1 MALRFKAKGASGK
14 EVVQSLERL
23 YPVLEDIRAEGHAL
37 DEKLA
42 DYVFFPLSH
51 VLRESKTLPVRAV
64 EIAVQCLQTLVSH
77 GWRERMD
84 PGLGKQLLILL
95 IFLGG
100 GSAVDA
106 KGKDFNEELSTSAF
120 ECLAAFFEVLG
131 SPSSSTKEFTDTE
144 NIPILGHAVT
154 VILDGILEG
163 PSIKAQMAALRA
175 LHGLNFV
182 VLDRQARISFFPGV
196 VSSLTKVLQPSSQFN
211 RSYKVLEASL
221 NELSLLIRDVLGDD
235 NVLVNDA
242 EAHGSLKTV
251 GDTHERPNEAR
262 LKAWSAQVKLALAN
276 VTRLRYHS
284 RPEIRNAL
292 FRLCVSIL
300 EDCRECLSESATM
313 IVETLLVVCST
324 GNTADDRKMQATV
337 KSIMAT
343 DAGAV
348 DLLQSSLHNW
358 IIALPRIIQSNDDT
372 AKSRIVNQISTS
384 LTLIEELR
392 IDSDVLQETISSNLL
407 TSVASLIQ
415 LSSPRSIDQ
424 LDHASTSQVLI
435 PTGTS
440 HASFLFPPIL
450 MDGREGTLYKLQ
462 PIVERLTASRS
473 STAVTRRMTASLRNS
488 SGHEKLASLWLL
500 LRLLDDES
508 SFGSNTEH
516 YIDFGAYTQDLE
528 LESLEDVY
536 SVSLDLLAQPAGE
549 QGEDWRLQALG
560 LEAVALQ
567 ARRQRLDFRPELMD
581 ALYPVVERIGSSHLA
596 LREHAMTCLNILS
609 IACGYDSSSDL
620 VIDNVDY
627 MVNAVALKLNTF
639 DISPQAPR
647 VLLMM
652 VKLCGPSLIPYLDD
666 LVESI
671 FAALACFH
679 GYPRLVESLF
689 SVLGAIVDEG
699 NKSAGPVLLG
709 EAEVIHQKKRYSP
722 LTVTDLA
729 EALKFP
735 KSIGL
740 NDEDQIQPLSM
751 AADTEGSSAED
762 RTKEEEPGQNEAQEA
777 TPPPPTKTYTTVQ
790 AIARLGQHHLTND
803 SPMLRR
809 QLLQLTATAC
819 STLSRNEDQFLPL
832 VNDIWPVVVKRLYD
846 PEPYVSVAAAGA
858 VSTMCECAGDFISS
872 RIESEWHDLCS
883 LYWKVHRKLQ
893 AEKSGSGGRGT
904 YTPAYQMWDAL
915 VKLLITLLNFVRL
928 EAEMEEDII
937 DMLGVYI
944 STRPDVREALTS
956 LNPDAAWLEAE
967 RQRQSQ
973 QGAVRQSVPAMEG
986 FVFKEMNL

>member
-23 YPVLEDIRAEGHAL
+23 YPVLEDIRADGHGL

-77 GWRERMD
+77 GWRDRMD
-84 PGLGKQLLILL
+84 PRLGKQLLILL

-120 ECLAAFFEVLG
+120 ECLAGFFEVLG
-131 SPSSSTKEFTDTE
+131 YPSSSAKEYTDTE
-144 NIPILGHAVT
+144 NIPLLGHAVT

-175 LHGLNFV
+175 LHGLIFV

-196 VSSLTKVLQPSSQFN
+196 VSSLTKVLQPSSQSK
-211 RSYKVLEASL
+211 RSYKVLEAGL

-235 NVLVNDA
+235 NVHVNDA
-242 EAHGSLKTV
+242 EAQRSLKTV
-251 GDTHERPNEAR
+251 GDTHERPYEAR

-284 RPEIRNAL
+284 RPEIRNSL

-300 EDCRECLSESATM
+300 EDCRESLLESATM

-324 GNTADDRKMQATV
+324 GNTAGDRKMQATM

-343 DAGAV
+343 DAGVV

-384 LTLIEELR
+384 LTLVEELR
-392 IDSDVLQETISSNLL
+392 LDSDVLQETISSNLL
-407 TSVASLIQ
+407 TSVASLI
-415 LSSPRSIDQ
+415 SSPRGVDQ
-424 LDHASTSQVLI
+424 LNDASTSQVLI

-440 HASFLFPPIL
+440 HASFLFPPIM

-462 PIVERLTASRS
+462 PIVERLTASRF
-473 STAVTRRMTASLRNS
+473 STAVMRRMTASLRNS
-488 SGHEKLASLWLL
+488 SGHKKLASLWLL

-508 SFGSNTEH
+508 SFGSNTEQ

-549 QGEDWRLQALG
+549 LGEDWRLQALA

-567 ARRQRLDFRPELMD
+567 ARRQRLDFRPELVD

-609 IACGYDSSSDL
+609 ITCGYDSSSDL

-709 EAEVIHQKKRYSP
+709 EAEVTHQKKGYSP
-722 LTVTDLA
+722 LSVTDLA

-735 KSIGL
+735 KSTGL
-740 NDEDQIQPLSM
+740 NDEDHLQPLLM

-762 RTKEEEPGQNEAQEA
+762 GTKEEEPGQNEAQEA

-803 SPMLRR
+803 SPRLRR

-819 STLSRNEDQFLPL
+819 SSLSRNEDHFLPL

-858 VSTMCECAGDFISS
+858 VSTMCECAGDFMSL

-915 VKLLITLLNFVRL
+915 VKLLITFVNFVRL
-928 EAEMEEDII
+928 EAEMEEDTI
-937 DMLGVYI
+937 DILGVYI

-986 FVFKEMNL
+986 FVFKEMIL